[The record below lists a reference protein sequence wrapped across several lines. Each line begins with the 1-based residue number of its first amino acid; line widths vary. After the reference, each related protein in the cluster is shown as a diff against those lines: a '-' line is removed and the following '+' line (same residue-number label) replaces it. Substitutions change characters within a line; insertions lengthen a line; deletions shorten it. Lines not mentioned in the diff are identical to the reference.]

1 MARLHNKIFVKP
13 NHNLAGEVFLGVP
26 EQTFMFE
33 SWQTNAQGICL
44 DRQLVQSDPCGY
56 AKKVM
61 IHNGGQVLEFL
72 SQIQL

>member
-1 MARLHNKIFVKP
+1 MI
-13 NHNLAGEVFLGVP
+13 
-26 EQTFMFE
+26 E
-33 SWQTNAQGICL
+33 SWQTDAQGICL